1 MSDVIKD
8 FYFAMED
15 KWYAGLD
22 WLDRHG
28 IPVYKAV
35 DPIDTKIPSFA
46 LASGLILLGLI
57 VAFFSIGGL
66 LQGDNV
72 SVRFQVVDQQSN
84 PLPNVEVQFTING
97 KTQTLASDTV
107 GEIELLA
114 PAGARVNYRVDVEKY
129 EIVNKS
135 VSAKED
141 TLEVIQLSELQTN
154 NLSKTLKLVN
164 EVGQP
169 IYNEA
174 QLTFACSTAYGAAPS
189 PVTGTGGTFVVTPN
203 ANCIPFVVNVNVQG
217 FLPVQSFPITA
228 NKDVYNIVL
237 TQNIVRDASIAVS
250 VRDNTGAYVSGMDVS
265 IQTNGIDVDNAFTDA
280 TGSALFQVAAGTYTV
295 VAADN
300 VNSVYTSASETV
312 NVSTGETVQVEL
324 NVNKNAAS
332 SILVTVIDKK
342 TNNALKDATVKLKSG
357 TTTLSTVSTNT
368 EGKATLPIS
377 DKTQSYIVTAS
388 KDGYIP
394 QQQTISG
401 SATTASFG
409 LDKATASNAAKLRVT
424 LLDQDNEPVADA
436 KVVLYNA
443 DTGFL
448 APYNA
453 VISDVNG
460 IATFNSV
467 VSGNY
472 QAFAYKTSLTGFSNE
487 QFFDITDPSTH
498 LFSVRIEVPDGTVS
512 IRVVDTQGNPVPFA
526 RVAVYN
532 AFKNQLIGADLTD
545 TNGTYVLP
553 RNQQRSKADKDV
565 YLVVS
570 KTNYATVTTSQKPV
584 LPETVQ
590 AFNVVLPPTDPSGNI
605 SIELVGVYTPDG
617 KIVTGVSKGKEYTA
631 KFRVNIPEE
640 HDELDTLNVHVRTG
654 EKDIVEKDEWYIDV
668 VKFPR
673 ATVFKGSSWDPA
685 NGLNVDG
692 DSATNGP
699 GKWINASLGGP
710 NPGVYEFEVSL
721 RVRDS
726 AAAQDILKLFYKLYA
741 ENGEELRDP
750 TDANPV
756 DELYAAT
763 KSATYQVG
771 VTTAC
776 DSNFCFDASVLDV
789 DEGRIEDVS
798 EQFNGKIFTDYKLT
812 FNLLNNGNDFHTN
825 SNLRVK
831 VAGEGMD
838 IVTYDIFTADALRL
852 QGTVNDNEFK
862 SPLNVGNFT
871 PQKKVG
877 GTIILRP
884 KTAGTSMLT
893 LELVSDFQSVFSQ
906 TIQFNITGDKE
917 LSVSVSPDTFPSN
930 VAVPIMIHA
939 EDAASGEEQANAL
952 VTIENVSGIVLASKK
967 TDAAGNAEIE
977 LPAQQAG
984 KKLTLRVEKAE
995 YNPYVQTLDVSDKVL
1010 TIQPVSLGVGMNVK
1024 TTASKTTPFSLTNET
1039 SLPIVITKMEIQGNL
1054 KGFLDVERINSA
1066 LQPYVGVTISPKGKL
1081 DAQLTSIL
1089 SPEGLAISEHEDLDA
1104 VIAIEATNYGAPWSF
1119 ELPVRYALGA
1129 TSEVD
1134 DPTCFSVAPKSWNT
1148 STDGQSVTYE
1158 FTIRNN
1164 CAIAGTPS
1172 SLQNLSARVTW
1183 NGNEL
1188 GDMVLSVFELNNPTA
1203 IGAAKVRGGY
1213 FSTLLT
1219 TIPAQ
1224 DELIARLDFTPY
1236 GGVKGVGL
1244 FDVEIQATNPLEG
1257 KPQLLLDKIRGEIGV
1272 VNLSDCVLYDK
1283 EIIDLVQGKKDSF
1296 VIETKGCGAPVDVLL
1311 TSELELNTKQFTLQG
1326 TDKKIIDVGDNQ
1338 LDLGQYPIYVEL
1350 EGQENKL
1357 SVQNKVLRA
1366 RIRDPNACVQLNRY
1380 EFDVYDDPGSNT
1392 DGFDTAR
1399 LDNLCVNQRVQVK
1412 VVIEKKFIDSLR
1424 TGLVAGLGMFITT
1437 GLENVFN
1444 DKPFLGKKYGGTA
1457 APANAA
1463 APPQAVRV
1471 NPAATS
1477 PECSA
1482 PLDCQTKYGSP
1493 AQGTEYVCTQ
1503 GFCQSTPTV
1512 EGSTKGAFT
1521 ATAPI
1526 STLELPEGPVTL
1538 SPTEGGSAR
1547 ELVLPA
1553 AIVAGV
1559 ESTGGSDAPIIVNED
1574 TAEKIADEANAAGI
1588 PTSVEPSTTQ
1598 IGKFV
1603 LNFIRGAACQVI
1615 QGIQTVCTANATA
1628 GAPTNST
1635 TPTNTATP
1643 SPVAGSS
1650 AVVLNQFITLDTR
1663 GENGM
1668 TIKASS
1674 DVLEPISLG
1683 NSRVQL
1689 LFTNL
1694 GERTFVFE
1702 QIQAFIAA
1710 RGRTAGVEFSTPF
1723 IIATNASFADVGG
1736 VWYVD
1741 ILYDPAPIV
1750 AVVSSTLVPNIP
1762 TVLNDGRVR
1771 LVYPNRTIRD
1781 NAKTAFDNAGM
1792 PATSE
1797 NPVGTTQADIYLPEG
1812 TLFTQSGGN
1821 WTFTYTPPAGVS
1833 PQPIAPV
1840 TGFAILFQSNN
1851 ESSTTEKVQQGVLEG
1866 VGRGLISKI
1875 SGQGL
1880 FGTSNPFIAFGITT
1894 LAVAAIDYFSSDD
1907 KEYSTTVLG
1916 KDVDVRS
1923 LRVIGGE
1930 KGADESVS
1938 DADIRVTESGVA
1950 LNPKINI
1957 EKEIAGRIE
1966 STTLTFTNI
1975 SKIMN
1980 EVLFRNLLVSGIR
1993 YEYAPNQKYKNH
2005 VPDEN
2010 DLKSNNEENFSSRFH
2025 LQFNTLP
2032 PESLTSIAV
2041 PPIALSCDTFSE
2053 KNGKTGANA
2062 APRVSFEWNFN
2073 DISHDACDTSTVDA
2087 QGKPAYIYCDATQ
2100 FSISTIQR
2108 VQALRTFVETNAPFS
2123 CPIENAQSGIKTQPI
2138 PAADIGIASIRF
2150 DKVGV
2155 QDVNMIVGIENK
2167 SPAPNN
2173 AQVKVTYKIQGSTG
2187 SGVTLTKN
2195 VLIPIGGSR
2204 INVGFVV
2211 SNLANGTYSVDA
2223 QLVPE
2228 TCENCSNSTTNT
2240 DTIASTFFIGSGNEL
2255 VACEPFT
2262 TKRLDAFIEASEAAG
2277 KTLIYPAGFDR
2288 DTMVE
2293 LVNYRAHLM
2302 QDRFSPDF
2310 FTDFDRYAR
2319 KVSFFNAP
2327 TYYLN
2332 QTDGLYR
2339 FFTDREHWIV
2349 TREGTPI
2356 NPAGYL
2362 LPGPGIYDV
2371 TLDINFSDDTM
2382 KFFKNGEPDAV
2393 VNVYVEKT
2401 STIEGEMSPF
2411 YSLPFNGLIGTDDGQ
2426 GRVGYGVNYTGE
2438 KVVVNEDSAAQVST
2452 IDLVNSTPVAT
2463 VQTSKVDSYAI
2474 LNSLERGNILT
2485 LTRSGSN
2492 NLALKWSPSYA
2503 TPVLMTVKGNN
2514 AQSNAYGFYSIG
2526 INGDTAQ
2533 SYIGAQGNPW
2543 YGVGANCRDF
2553 EDRGMIDQYSPR
2565 YDSSAIN
2572 ASCALVGPQENISY
2586 GFEWCENTIHTG
2598 NVSLKTIFYT
2608 PQGSLSTI
2616 ARSAYKDDLTFVGE
2630 GISGGNIPLNGTDA
2644 LPGNTPGDELNSIED
2659 ILELVKQEAV
2669 CVANS
2674 GSKTEFFWN
2683 PKEVLNAIENQEKA
2697 AAAACIVK

>member
-28 IPVYKAV
+28 IPVYKAI

-57 VAFFSIGGL
+57 FAFFSVGGL

-72 SVRFQVVDQQSN
+72 SLRFQVVDQQSN

-97 KTQTLASDTV
+97 QTQTLVSDTV

-141 TLEVIQLSELQTN
+141 TLEVIQLSELQTS

-169 IYNEA
+169 IYHEA

-203 ANCIPFVVNVNVQG
+203 ANCIPLVVNVNVQG
-217 FLPVQSFPITA
+217 YLPVQSFPITA

-237 TQNIVRDASIAVS
+237 TQNIVRDASISVS

-280 TGSALFQVAAGTYTV
+280 AGSALFNVAAGTYTV

-300 VNSVYTSASETV
+300 VNSVYTSASQTV

-357 TTTLSTVSTNT
+357 TTTLSTVTTNT
-368 EGKATLPIS
+368 EGKATLAIS
-377 DKTQSYIVTAS
+377 DKTQSYVVTAS

-460 IATFNSV
+460 VATFNAV

-472 QAFAYKTSLTGFSNE
+472 QAFAYKTSLTGFSSE

-498 LFSVRIEVPDGTVS
+498 LFTVRIEVPDGTVS

-570 KTNYATVTTSQKPV
+570 KTNYSTVTTSQKPV

-605 SIELVGVYTPDG
+605 SIELVGVYTLDG

-673 ATVFKGSSWDPA
+673 STIFKGSSWDPA

-710 NPGVYEFEVSL
+710 NPGVYEFEVGL

-750 TDANPV
+750 TDANPI

-862 SPLNVGNFT
+862 DPLNVGNFT

-917 LSVSVSPDTFPSN
+917 LSVSVSPDAFPSN
-930 VAVPIMIHA
+930 VAVPIMIRA
-939 EDAASGEEQANAL
+939 EDAATGEEQANAL

-967 TDAAGNAEIE
+967 TDAAGNAELE
-977 LPAQQAG
+977 LPAQLPG

-1010 TIQPVSLGVGMNVK
+1010 TLQPATLGVGMNVK

-1039 SLPIVITKMEIQGNL
+1039 SLPIVISKMQIQGNL
-1054 KGFLDVERINSA
+1054 KGFLDVEQINAA

-1081 DAQLTSIL
+1081 DAQLTSTL

-1134 DPTCFSVAPKSWNT
+1134 DPTCFSVAPKTWNT
-1148 STDGQSVTYE
+1148 STEGQSVTYE

-1164 CAIAGTPS
+1164 CAIGGTPS

-1188 GDMVLSVFELNNPTA
+1188 GDMVLSVFQLNNPTA

-1213 FSTLLT
+1213 FSTLLN

-1283 EIIDLVQGKKDSF
+1283 EIIDIVQGKKDSF
-1296 VIETKGCGAPVDVLL
+1296 TIETKGCGAPIDVLL

-1326 TDKKIIDVGDNQ
+1326 TDKKIIDVSDAQ
-1338 LDLGQYPIYVEL
+1338 LDQGQYPIYVEL
-1350 EGQENKL
+1350 EGQENRL
-1357 SVQNKVLRA
+1357 AVQNKVLRA
-1366 RIRDPNACVQLNRY
+1366 RIRDPNACLQLNRY

-1412 VVIEKKFIDSLR
+1412 VVIEKKFSDSLR
-1424 TGLVAGLGMFITT
+1424 TGLVAGLGMFVTT
-1437 GLENVFN
+1437 GLNNIFS
-1444 DKPFLGKKYGGTA
+1444 DKTFTGKDKNAVPPAPTPAEGLAQRSGA
-1457 APANAA
+1457 AVPGANLAA
-1463 APPQAVRV
+1463 AGV
-1471 NPAATS
+1471 AAAGL
-1477 PECSA
+1477 SA
-1482 PLDCQTKYGSP
+1482 AGN
-1493 AQGTEYVCTQ
+1493 E
-1503 GFCQSTPTV
+1503 ST
-1512 EGSTKGAFT
+1512 
-1521 ATAPI
+1521 
-1526 STLELPEGPVTL
+1526 STLELPESRARI
-1538 SPTEGGSAR
+1538 SPTIDRTGADIEF
-1547 ELVLPA
+1547 PA
-1553 AIVAGV
+1553 KAVIGV
-1559 ESTGGSDAPIIVNED
+1559 EPTGGSDSPIFD
-1574 TAEKIADEANAAGI
+1574 SPSAAESAADELSAAGV
-1588 PTSVEPSTTQ
+1588 PTEVRASSTTPGKQ
-1598 IGKFV
+1598 ILSF
-1603 LNFIRGAACQVI
+1603 LQGAACKFRSVLESAF
-1615 QGIQTVCTANATA
+1615 CTAKGNPGAINETFSSAPSGASSQPSSA
-1628 GAPTNST
+1628 GQSG
-1635 TPTNTATP
+1635 NTATP
-1643 SPVAGSS
+1643 VPGSP
-1650 AVVLNQFITLDTR
+1650 AVVINQFIKLDTR

-1668 TIKASS
+1668 VIQASS
-1674 DVLEPISLG
+1674 DVLSPSTLPG
-1683 NSRVQL
+1683 GRVQL
-1689 LFTNL
+1689 LFTNS
-1694 GERTFVFE
+1694 GEREFVFQ
-1702 QIQAFIAA
+1702 QIQAFLTA
-1710 RGRTAGVEFSTPF
+1710 RGRTAGVSYSSPY
-1723 IIATNASFADVGG
+1723 IIVANATFADVSG
-1736 VWYVD
+1736 VWHVD
-1741 ILYDPAPIV
+1741 ITYDPKPIV
-1750 AVVSSTLVPNIP
+1750 ATLASTFVPNAP

-1771 LVYPNRTIRD
+1771 LTYPNRVIRD
-1781 NAKTAFDNAGM
+1781 NAKVSFDQQGFS
-1792 PATSE
+1792 TTTD
-1797 NPVGTTQADIYLPEG
+1797 NPIGTTEGIIYLPAG
-1812 TLFTQSGGN
+1812 TTYTQSGGD
-1821 WTFTYTPPAGVS
+1821 WIFTYTPPANVS
-1833 PQPIAPV
+1833 SQNVAPI

-1851 ESSTTEKVQQGVLEG
+1851 GQSTSGQVQQGLLEG

-1880 FGTSNPFIAFGITT
+1880 FGTTNPFIAFGITT

-1907 KEYSTTVLG
+1907 KEYTTTVLG

-1930 KGADESVS
+1930 KGADESVA
-1938 DADIRVTESGVA
+1938 DNDIRVTESGIA

-1957 EKEIAGRIE
+1957 EKEIVGRIE

-1980 EVLFRNLLVSGIR
+1980 EILFRNLLVSGIR

-2073 DISHDACDTSTVDA
+2073 DITHDACDTSRADA

-2150 DKVGV
+2150 DKVGIK
-2155 QDVNMIVGIENK
+2155 DVNMIVGIENK

-2187 SGVTLTKN
+2187 TGVTLTRN

-2204 INVGFVV
+2204 SNVGFVV
-2211 SNLANGTYSVDA
+2211 SNLADGTYAVDA
-2223 QLVPE
+2223 QITPE
-2228 TCENCSNSTTNT
+2228 TCENCFNSTTNT
-2240 DTIASTFFIGSGNEL
+2240 DTITSTFFIGSGNEL

-2288 DTMVE
+2288 DAMVE

-2310 FTDFDRYAR
+2310 FNDFDRYAR

-2339 FFTDREHWIV
+2339 LFTDREHWVV

-2371 TLDINFSDDTM
+2371 TLDINFSDNTM
-2382 KFFKNGEPDAV
+2382 KFFKNGEPDAI

-2438 KVVVNEDSAAQVST
+2438 KVVVNEDSAEQVST

-2598 NVSLKTIFYT
+2598 SVSLKTIFYT
-2608 PQGSLSTI
+2608 PQGTLSTI

-2630 GISGGNIPLNGTDA
+2630 SVSGGNIPLNGTDA

>member
-1 MSDVIKD
+1 MDVGLGMSDVIKD

-28 IPVYKAV
+28 IPVYKAI

-57 VAFFSIGGL
+57 FAFFSVGGL

-97 KTQTLASDTV
+97 KNQTLVSDTV

-114 PAGARVNYRVDVEKY
+114 PAGARVNYRVDVERY

-169 IYNEA
+169 IYHEA

-250 VRDNTGAYVSGMDVS
+250 VRDNAGAYVSGMDVS

-280 TGSALFQVAAGTYTV
+280 TGSALFNVAAGTYTV

-332 SILVTVIDKK
+332 TILVTVIDKK

-357 TTTLSTVSTNT
+357 TTTLQTVSTNT
-368 EGKATLPIS
+368 EGKATLAIS

-617 KIVTGVSKGKEYTA
+617 KIVTGVSKGKEYAA

-640 HDELDTLNVHVRTG
+640 HDELDVLNTHVRTG

-699 GKWINASLGGP
+699 GKWINASIGGP
-710 NPGVYEFEVSL
+710 NPGVYEFEVGL

-750 TDANPV
+750 ADANPV

-812 FNLLNNGNDFHTN
+812 FNLLNNGNDFHTS

-884 KTAGTSMLT
+884 KTAGTSLLT

-939 EDAASGEEQANAL
+939 EDAASGEEQVNAL

-967 TDAAGNAEIE
+967 TDAAGNAELE

-984 KKLTLRVEKAE
+984 KKLMLRVEKAE
-995 YNPYVQTLDVSDKVL
+995 YNPYVQTLDVSNKVL
-1010 TIQPVSLGVGMNVK
+1010 TIQPATLGVGMNVK

-1104 VIAIEATNYGAPWSF
+1104 IIAIEATNYGAPWSF

-1296 VIETKGCGAPVDVLL
+1296 VIETKGCGAPIDVLL

-1350 EGQENKL
+1350 EGQENRL
-1357 SVQNKVLRA
+1357 AVQNKVLRA

-1412 VVIEKKFIDSLR
+1412 VVIEKKFSDSLR
-1424 TGLVAGLGMFITT
+1424 TGLVAGLGMFVTT
-1437 GLENVFN
+1437 GLNNIFN
-1444 DKPFLGKKYGGTA
+1444 DKTFTGKDKNAIPPAPSPAEGLAQRSGAAIPGAGLAAAGVTA
-1457 APANAA
+1457 AGLSAA
-1463 APPQAVRV
+1463 GNEPSSV
-1471 NPAATS
+1471 
-1477 PECSA
+1477 
-1482 PLDCQTKYGSP
+1482 
-1493 AQGTEYVCTQ
+1493 
-1503 GFCQSTPTV
+1503 
-1512 EGSTKGAFT
+1512 
-1521 ATAPI
+1521 
-1526 STLELPEGPVTL
+1526 LELPESRTRI
-1538 SPTEGGSAR
+1538 SPTIDRTGADIEFPAGAVISVESTTGSDSLVFDDSSSAEAAAR
-1547 ELVLPA
+1547 ELSNNGVPTR
-1553 AIVAGV
+1553 VMPSSTRAG
-1559 ESTGGSDAPIIVNED
+1559 
-1574 TAEKIADEANAAGI
+1574 K
-1588 PTSVEPSTTQ
+1588 Q
-1598 IGKFV
+1598 ILSF
-1603 LNFIRGAACQVI
+1603 LEGAACKFRSVLESVFC
-1615 QGIQTVCTANATA
+1615 TVKGNSEEIRAAFPA
-1628 GAPTNST
+1628 ASSGSSSQSSSGASG
-1635 TPTNTATP
+1635 NTATP
-1643 SPVAGSS
+1643 IPGSPAIVI
-1650 AVVLNQFITLDTR
+1650 NQFIKLDTR

-1668 TIKASS
+1668 VIQATP
-1674 DVLEPISLG
+1674 DVLSPSTLPG
-1683 NSRVQL
+1683 GRVQL
-1689 LFTNL
+1689 LFTTS
-1694 GERTFVFE
+1694 GEREFVFQ
-1702 QIQAFIAA
+1702 QIQQFLAA
-1710 RGRTAGVEFSTPF
+1710 RRRTAGVTYSSPY
-1723 IIATNASFADVGG
+1723 IIVSNATFEDVSGTLH
-1736 VWYVD
+1736 VD
-1741 ILYDPAPIV
+1741 ITYDPKPIV
-1750 AVVSSTLVPNIP
+1750 ATLASTLVPNAP
-1762 TVLNDGRVR
+1762 SVLNDGRVR
-1771 LVYPNRTIRD
+1771 LTYPNRSIRD
-1781 NAKTAFDNAGM
+1781 NAKALFDQQGFS
-1792 PATSE
+1792 ATTE
-1797 NPVGTTQADIYLPEG
+1797 NPFGTAEGVIYLPAG
-1812 TLFTQSGGN
+1812 TTFSQSGGN
-1821 WTFTYTPPAGVS
+1821 WIFTYTPPANVS
-1833 PQPIAPV
+1833 SQNVAPI

-1851 ESSTTEKVQQGVLEG
+1851 GQNTSGQVQQGLLEG

-1880 FGTSNPFIAFGITT
+1880 FGTTNPFIAFGVTT

-1907 KEYSTTVLG
+1907 KEYTTTVLG

-1923 LRVIGGE
+1923 LTVIGGE

-1938 DADIRVTESGVA
+1938 DKDIRVTESGVA

-1993 YEYAPNQKYKNH
+1993 YEYAPNQKYKNN

-2010 DLKSNNEENFSSRFH
+2010 DLRSNNEENFSSRFH

-2032 PESLTSIAV
+2032 PESLASIAV

-2073 DISHDACDTSTVDA
+2073 DITHDACDTSRVDA
-2087 QGKPAYIYCDATQ
+2087 QGKAAYVYCDATQ

-2211 SNLANGTYSVDA
+2211 SNLANGTYAVDA

-2228 TCENCSNSTTNT
+2228 TCENCFNSTTNT
-2240 DTIASTFFIGSGNEL
+2240 DAISSTFFIGSGNEL

-2288 DTMVE
+2288 DTIVE

-2339 FFTDREHWIV
+2339 LFTDREHWIV

-2371 TLDINFSDDTM
+2371 TLDINFTDDTM

-2426 GRVGYGVNYTGE
+2426 GRVGYGVNYMGE
-2438 KVVVNEDSAAQVST
+2438 KVVVNEDSTAQVST

-2485 LTRSGSN
+2485 LTRNGSN

-2572 ASCALVGPQENISY
+2572 ASCALVGAQENISY

-2608 PQGSLSTI
+2608 PQGTLSTI

-2630 GISGGNIPLNGTDA
+2630 GVSGGNIPLNGTDA